1 MLQLGERLELR
12 VGPSGG
18 GGEAVKLAEVCGG
31 EAVKLVD
38 ECGGVGQ
45 GRDGEGG
52 RGGVGAAGE
61 EVLPG
66 LARP

>member
-18 GGEAVKLAEVCGG
+18 GG